1 MLRNFVNLL
10 APITLSLY
18 LLSMLLRFGRWFMVV
33 RYPRLRR
40 KGLFQFRGTARRQA
54 AGWTERRPGLL
65 TTNLAAWYT
74 AVAWT
79 PGRRCD

>member
-18 LLSMLLRFGRWFMVV
+18 LLSMLLRFGRWFMAV

-40 KGLFQFRGTARRQA
+40 KGLFWPRWIPRRQA
-54 AGWTERRPGLL
+54 AGWAERRPGLL
-65 TTNLAAWYT
+65 T
-74 AVAWT
+74 
-79 PGRRCD
+79 D